1 MPVLQSVSLSELHFR
16 KILAVIGRLLAGI
29 DVRDSF
35 SREISYLRMS
45 VTRRCGFACIY
56 CADRKCRSVPDDELK
71 PSEIFRIA
79 GVLAGAGCHKVR
91 LTGGEPLLRG
101 DIAEICRGIRD
112 LPGVRELALTT
123 SGLYLSGMAREL
135 FEAGV
140 SRVNISIDTLD
151 PVKFEMIT
159 GKNCLRKVL
168 TGLEAALSSGFE
180 QVKINTVL
188 LRGINDDAASIR
200 ALADLADRH
209 SLDLRFIELMPAGAA
224 DFPYGEHFTPGSTVL
239 KALPEL
245 MEIPEGAGSSGVA
258 RMYRRE
264 GRPGRI
270 GIISPITGKFCQNCN
285 RIRVLSD
292 GRLRTCLLG
301 GEEFNL
307 RKLSEPEIAEVFR
320 KACALRPKEHGIS
333 AGSTGFRIPMQG
345 IGG

>member
-209 SLDLRFIELMPAGAA
+209 SLDLRFIELMPAGA
-224 DFPYGEHFTPGSTVL
+224 
-239 KALPEL
+239 LPEL